1 MLTDLDGGLRVQHV
15 RFAAAMVGV
24 GVLAACGAPTERSE
38 PGAAADPQRFCEQ
51 LAAIEQAPP
60 ELGGNNAEGFTAL
73 LDVSEAGV
81 ADDVETLRDYHRD
94 VYVEGDPDTDTY
106 DRLPDDVR
114 EAVHRL
120 DAYADQHCEG
130 YTAEFD

>member
-1 MLTDLDGGLRVQHV
+1 VQHF

-24 GVLAACGAPTERSE
+24 GVLAACGAPTENSE
-38 PGAAADPQRFCEQ
+38 PVAAADPQRFCEQ
-51 LAAIEQAPP
+51 LAAIDQAPP
-60 ELGGNNAEGFTAL
+60 PEPGGNNAEEFTAL
-73 LDVSEAGV
+73 LAVSEAGV